1 MAAARFR
8 EFVHDGQTWR
18 EDQYDYQSCK
28 ESLIRGPFNGRA
40 LYPSGKPVYMP
51 FCRTAFKVVGNTA
64 RATNKRKSKKHSME
78 MDIDWREFA
87 EALGYEVV

>member
-8 EFVHDGQTWR
+8 EFVHDGETWR

-40 LYPSGKPVYMP
+40 MHPSGKPVYMP
-51 FCRTAFKVVGNTA
+51 FARTAFKIRNGKA
-64 RATNKRKSKKHSME
+64 MATDPKRSKKAEDE
-78 MDIDWREFA
+78 MDLDWRPFA